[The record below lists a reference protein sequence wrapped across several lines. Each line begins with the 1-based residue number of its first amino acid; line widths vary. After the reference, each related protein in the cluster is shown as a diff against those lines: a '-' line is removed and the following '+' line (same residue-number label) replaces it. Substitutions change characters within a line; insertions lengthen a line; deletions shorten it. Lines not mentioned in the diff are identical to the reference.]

1 MDGSEMQVP
10 VEEAG
15 GEPKAACNPAKLPR
29 KRLLAADFRWWTD
42 EYRCAVACIAGIVT
56 LSMVLWHF
64 DGKPAPNIGP
74 GLQLDMVVIA
84 ITTLV
89 RIALGSIVESC
100 LCQGAWIWFSKS
112 HQARSRR
119 RAKLEDFK
127 LFDEAS
133 RGLLGSL
140 SLLWRLRGL
149 HLSCIGAL
157 IIIVTHGFET
167 FSQQLFV
174 YVQEPICNPWKHA
187 RRTNISVAGGADAD
201 FFVLNPLQYDLQNR
215 TGSRQALICDFEIM
229 IANKRA
235 DVARATGAHCTL
247 WFCLQTFNV
256 TVFDGR
262 PSQALVSVWNETQF
276 EAATS
281 AHSDE
286 HVFVNMPTLMN
297 LPERSRY
304 SISARALRALRSFM
318 DSLVGGYFER
328 SPGLASYSSDWIEAM
343 WQASSDLSSWIDK
356 ITLIMTNEVRE
367 HGIVRDPN
375 GMDYEGSAS
384 KLADYVHVQWYWVI
398 YPGVFFLISLY
409 YLLSTIIASARDG
422 VIAWKRDSLPM
433 LFSHV
438 DSRILAL
445 GPEKMN
451 LPKGLDDLGNIQVAL
466 TRNGQGYW
474 TFEPQPTQRNQGTGW
489 EDDFT
494 ALLGLF

>member
-1 MDGSEMQVP
+1 MSTKSAVYSGI
-10 VEEAG
+10 
-15 GEPKAACNPAKLPR
+15 
-29 KRLLAADFRWWTD
+29 LAAQARPLEPQCHTANCTWPVFPTL
-42 EYRCAVACIAGIVT
+42 AVCGQCI
-56 LSMVLWHF
+56 
-64 DGKPAPNIGP
+64 PAE
-74 GLQLDMVVIA
+74 
-84 ITTLV
+84 V
-89 RIALGSIVESC
+89 REHCRHGTESC
-100 LCQGAWIWFSKS
+100 TYDIS
-112 HQARSRR
+112 
-119 RAKLEDFK
+119 
-127 LFDEAS
+127 
-133 RGLLGSL
+133 
-140 SLLWRLRGL
+140 
-149 HLSCIGAL
+149 
-157 IIIVTHGFET
+157 
-167 FSQQLFV
+167 
-174 YVQEPICNPWKHA
+174 P
-187 RRTNISVAGGADAD
+187 RTNISVAGGADAD
-201 FFVLNPLQYDLQNR
+201 FFALNPLQYDLQNR

-375 GMDYEGSAS
+375 GMDYKGSAS

-433 LFSHV
+433 VFSHV

-445 GPEKMN
+445 GPEEMN

-489 EDDFT
+489 EDDLT

>member
-1 MDGSEMQVP
+1 LSTKSAVYSGI
-10 VEEAG
+10 
-15 GEPKAACNPAKLPR
+15 
-29 KRLLAADFRWWTD
+29 LAAQARPLEPQCHTANCTWPVFPTL
-42 EYRCAVACIAGIVT
+42 AVCGQCI
-56 LSMVLWHF
+56 
-64 DGKPAPNIGP
+64 PAE
-74 GLQLDMVVIA
+74 
-84 ITTLV
+84 V
-89 RIALGSIVESC
+89 REHCRHGTESC
-100 LCQGAWIWFSKS
+100 TYDIS
-112 HQARSRR
+112 
-119 RAKLEDFK
+119 
-127 LFDEAS
+127 
-133 RGLLGSL
+133 
-140 SLLWRLRGL
+140 
-149 HLSCIGAL
+149 
-157 IIIVTHGFET
+157 
-167 FSQQLFV
+167 
-174 YVQEPICNPWKHA
+174 P
-187 RRTNISVAGGADAD
+187 RTNISVAGGADAD
-201 FFVLNPLQYDLQNR
+201 FFALNPLQYDL
-215 TGSRQALICDFEIM
+215 
-229 IANKRA
+229 
-235 DVARATGAHCTL
+235 HCTL

-375 GMDYEGSAS
+375 GMDYKGSAS

-433 LFSHV
+433 VFSHV

-445 GPEKMN
+445 GPEEMN

-489 EDDFT
+489 EDDLT

>member
-149 HLSCIGAL
+149 
-157 IIIVTHGFET
+157 
-167 FSQQLFV
+167 
-174 YVQEPICNPWKHA
+174 
-187 RRTNISVAGGADAD
+187 TNISVAGGADAD